1 MGCRFNEDKD
11 GNIIMIRQS
20 RKVKVG
26 HGFYDAD
33 FRCGP
38 HKAKQDKRKGNR
50 RQELQRILRDSDDR

>member
-1 MGCRFNEDKD
+1 MGRRFDEDRD
-11 GNIIMIRQS
+11 GNIILIRQN

-38 HKAKQDKRKGNR
+38 HKNKQDKRKGNR
-50 RQELQRILRDSDDR
+50 QQELQRILRDSYE

>member
-1 MGCRFNEDKD
+1 MGRRFDEDRD
-11 GNIIMIRQS
+11 GNIILIRQN

-50 RQELQRILRDSDDR
+50 QQELQRILRDSYE